1 CMKAE
6 LKPARPEVSRIS
18 RSSMPLDTRS
28 SQFATRCRAP
38 VRSRPAPRIMVAM
51 TLMTALPEKPSKIW
65 LAGTRPVSPRITSTT
80 SAVASARMRSNMNMP
95 MVKPTSPSTI
105 TMSRVRARPVSM
117 VGAALLG
124 AVVQQVPDAVAELQ
138 AAGFEVGLAAP
149 FRARDGAAGAGPVA
163 QAGFGIE
170 HVPHVPGIGLPV
182 GGQVQQAARAQAP
195 AQQVHEGR
203 LEQPPL
209 VVSLLVP
216 GVGEVD
222 AHLIQRA
229 GRDLLAQH
237 LDRVMLVD
245 TQVAQAGGR
254 GGVEQPAD
262 AGAMHLDADEIAR
275 RLVLA
280 GVQQLLAVAEAD
292 LDHARGLAAEHGVE
306 ITWLAAVVQA
316 VGGPVQFEGA
326 LLGFGLPALAQDEAA
341 DRAVPGE
348 VLAGVLVAGV
358 AHVRG
363 RAHRKCPST
372 GEEAL

>member
-1 CMKAE
+1 
-6 LKPARPEVSRIS
+6 
-18 RSSMPLDTRS
+18 
-28 SQFATRCRAP
+28 
-38 VRSRPAPRIMVAM
+38 
-51 TLMTALPEKPSKIW
+51 
-65 LAGTRPVSPRITSTT
+65 
-80 SAVASARMRSNMNMP
+80 
-95 MVKPTSPSTI
+95 
-105 TMSRVRARPVSM
+105 
-117 VGAALLG
+117 
-124 AVVQQVPDAVAELQ
+124 
-138 AAGFEVGLAAP
+138 
-149 FRARDGAAGAGPVA
+149 
-163 QAGFGIE
+163 
-170 HVPHVPGIGLPV
+170 
-182 GGQVQQAARAQAP
+182 
-195 AQQVHEGR
+195 
-203 LEQPPL
+203 
-209 VVSLLVP
+209 
-216 GVGEVD
+216 
-222 AHLIQRA
+222 AHLVQRA

-372 GEEAL
+372 GEEALACRFLGMRPARKASRPAATALRMALAISTGSFAPAMAVFISTPSQPSSMAMAASEAVPTPASTSTGTLAFSTISRMDQRFWIPRPEPIGAASGITATQPISSRRRARIGSSLV